1 MFGLNLHA
9 LQLLIVLLQS
19 KISLLFNQTSTIMDK
34 TKSIEALQFFVT
46 NLNAQSF
53 QHKLQAKIFGSLG
66 FKKLETKYLE
76 HAEEEQGFVN
86 QFIDRLL
93 DLGGELKQEAV
104 AAQKLYQDPIEF
116 LKADYQVSVDGI
128 ELLRKCMDGIK
139 DDLTTFDMM
148 KEYLKDEEEDMY
160 WSEEQLGLIDCIGAK
175 PWLVKAAL

>member
-1 MFGLNLHA
+1 MD
-9 LQLLIVLLQS
+9 
-19 KISLLFNQTSTIMDK
+19 NQ
-34 TKSIEALQFFVT
+34 KSIEALQFFIT

-53 QHKLQAKIFGSLG
+53 QHKLQARIFGSLG

-76 HAEEEQGFVN
+76 HAQEEGGFVD
-86 QFIDRLL
+86 QFIGRLL

-104 AAQKLYQDPIEF
+104 QAQTLYKSPVEF
-116 LKADYQVSVDGI
+116 LKADYKVSVDGI

-160 WSEEQLGLIDCIGAK
+160 WSEEQLLSLIHI
-175 PWLVKAAL
+175 

>member
-1 MFGLNLHA
+1 
-9 LQLLIVLLQS
+9 
-19 KISLLFNQTSTIMDK
+19 MDK
-34 TKSIEALQFFVT
+34 NKSIEALQFFVT

-76 HAEEEQGFVN
+76 HAEEEQGYVN

-104 AAQKLYQDPIEF
+104 QAQTLYKDPIEF
-116 LKADYQVSVDGI
+116 LKADYKVSVEGI

-148 KEYLKDEEEDMY
+148 KVYLKDEEEDMY
-160 WSEEQLGLIDCIGAK
+160 WSEEQLGLIECIGGK
-175 PWLVKAAL
+175 PWLMKAAI

>member
-1 MFGLNLHA
+1 
-9 LQLLIVLLQS
+9 
-19 KISLLFNQTSTIMDK
+19 MDAK
-34 TKSIEALQFFVT
+34 KSIEALQFFVT

-53 QHKLQAKIFGSLG
+53 QHKLQAKIFGSIG
-66 FKKLETKYLE
+66 YKKLEAKYLE

-104 AAQKLYQDPIEF
+104 GAQTLYKDPVEF
-116 LKADYQVSVDGI
+116 LKADYKVSVDGI

-148 KEYLKDEEEDMY
+148 KAYLKDEEEDMY
-160 WSEEQLGLIDCIGAK
+160 WSEEQLGLIEIIGAK
-175 PWLVKAAL
+175 PWIMKAAI

>member
-1 MFGLNLHA
+1 
-9 LQLLIVLLQS
+9 
-19 KISLLFNQTSTIMDK
+19 MDK
-34 TKSIEALQFFVT
+34 NKSIEALQFFIT

-76 HAEEEQGFVN
+76 HAEEEQGYVN

-104 AAQKLYQDPIEF
+104 QAQTLYKDPIEF
-116 LKADYQVSVDGI
+116 LKADYKVSVEGI

-148 KEYLKDEEEDMY
+148 KVYLKDEEEDMY
-160 WSEEQLGLIDCIGAK
+160 WSEEQLGLIECIGGK
-175 PWLVKAAL
+175 PWLMKAAI

>member
-1 MFGLNLHA
+1 
-9 LQLLIVLLQS
+9 
-19 KISLLFNQTSTIMDK
+19 MDK
-34 TKSIEALQFFVT
+34 NKSIEALQFFVT

-76 HAEEEQGFVN
+76 HAEEEQGYVN

-104 AAQKLYQDPIEF
+104 QAQTLYKDPIEF
-116 LKADYQVSVDGI
+116 LKADYKVSVEGI

-148 KEYLKDEEEDMY
+148 KVYLKDEEEDMY
-160 WSEEQLGLIDCIGAK
+160 WSEEQLGLIECIGDK
-175 PWLVKAAL
+175 PWLIKAAI